1 MSLADKAKNKTE
13 EATGTAK
20 GKLGQTTGDE
30 DLGARGRAE
39 QTDATIKQAGEHVKD
54 AGRDTKNAAKD
65 AAGM

>member
-30 DLGARGRAE
+30 DLEARGRAD
-39 QTDATIKQAGEHVKD
+39 QTEATIKQAGEHVKD
-54 AGRDTKNAAKD
+54 AGRDAKNAGKD
-65 AAGM
+65 AVGK